1 MTRLCLFMLFLS
13 GLTGQAQAYPLDGFE
28 ETGISR
34 LEGYRLAQQGRVA
47 GNRLPAG
54 ALLGQAQVRL
64 HPAIAGGDLLRF
76 SDAQLTARVVELLG
90 EDAGDYSISVLD
102 LTDPAQP
109 HYAEH
114 KGLLIRNP
122 GSVGKLM
129 VALALFQALADIYP
143 DDIAAR
149 ERVLRDSMIVAD
161 EFIRSDHHKVP
172 FWQPEQ
178 MRLLKRPLVEGDT
191 ANYWSWLDWM
201 LSASSNA
208 SASMVFKH
216 VMLLRHFGRS
226 YPVSPERQRDWFSQT
241 PKQELSEALRS
252 ALLEPLARNGL
263 DPDQLRQGGFFSHEG
278 KRRVPGTNSICTTR
292 ELMRYLLLLE
302 RGELVDAWSSL
313 QIKRLLYM
321 TEHRIRYASSPALY
335 PAAVYFKSGSFYK
348 CKAEAGFVCRKY
360 QGNALNLMNSVAM
373 IESPAAAPHLHYMV
387 TVTSNV
393 RKQNS
398 AVAHQTLA
406 TRIHGLIVAM
416 HPVAASR

>member
-1 MTRLCLFMLFLS
+1 MFLLLLS
-13 GLTGQAQAYPLDGFE
+13 GLPGLAAAYPLDGFE

-54 ALLGQAQVRL
+54 ALLGQAQVQL
-64 HPAIAGGDLLRF
+64 HPAIAAGDLLRF
-76 SDAQLTARVVELLG
+76 SDAQLTAELVALLG
-90 EDAGDYSISVLD
+90 ADAGDYSVSLLD
-102 LTDPAQP
+102 LTDPARP
-109 HYAEH
+109 RYAEH
-114 KGLLIRNP
+114 NGLQIRNP
-122 GSVGKLM
+122 GSVGKLL

-143 DDIAAR
+143 DDLAAR
-149 ERVLRDSMIVAD
+149 ERVLHDSMIVAD
-161 EFIRSDHHKVP
+161 EFIRSDHHTVP
-172 FWQPEQ
+172 FWQPEP

-191 ANYWSWLDWM
+191 ANYWTWLDWM

-208 SASMVFKH
+208 AASMVFKH
-216 VMLLRHFGRS
+216 VMLLRHFARS
-226 YPVSPERQRDWFSQT
+226 YPVSPAQQRAWFSQT
-241 PKQELSEALRS
+241 PKQELSAALRS
-252 ALLEPLARNGL
+252 ALQEPLARNGL
-263 DPDQLRQGGFFSHEG
+263 DPDQLRQGGFFSREG

-302 RGELVDAWSSL
+302 RGKLVDAWSSRQL
-313 QIKRLLYM
+313 KRLLYM
-321 TEHRIRYASSPALY
+321 TERRIRYASSPALS

-360 QGNALNLMNSVAM
+360 QGNALNLMNSVAI
-373 IESPAAAPHLHYMV
+373 IESPAGAPRRHYMV

-406 TRIHGLIVAM
+406 TRIDALIEGL
-416 HPVAASR
+416 HPAAASQ